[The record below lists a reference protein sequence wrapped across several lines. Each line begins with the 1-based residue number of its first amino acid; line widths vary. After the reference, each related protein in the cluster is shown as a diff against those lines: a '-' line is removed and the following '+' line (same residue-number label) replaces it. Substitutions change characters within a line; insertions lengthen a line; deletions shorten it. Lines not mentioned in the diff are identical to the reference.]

1 MSEVTITNI
10 KSAFKLVS
18 EKLEEAVNKLDDRD
32 KVSIDLATQVDNYKP
47 KLSRGGFGLLM
58 NGNNFTKDERIKGSS
73 LIMKDDLFIGVIST
87 IRFFNTSNSLNDNL
101 DRMIP
106 AEYTELAVNTLSGI
120 EVFNKRPEG
129 ERKIYPVRT
138 ELINEE
144 NGLWTYLTTFCIPR
158 DFVEQ
163 SLLEE

>member
-1 MSEVTITNI
+1 MAEETIKNI
-10 KSAFKLVS
+10 KSAFKLFND
-18 EKLEEAVNKLDDRD
+18 KLEEAVNKLDDGD
-32 KVSIDLATQVDNYKP
+32 KVSIDIATSIESYKP

-58 NGNNFTKDERIKGSS
+58 SGNNFTKDERIKGPA
-73 LIMKDDLFIGVIST
+73 LIMKDDLFIGVISA
-87 IRFFNTSNSLNDNL
+87 IRFFNNSNSLNDQL

-106 AEYTELAVNTLSGI
+106 AEYPELAVTTLSGI

-138 ELINEE
+138 ELFDEE
-144 NGLWTYLTTFCIPR
+144 NGLWRYLTTFGIPR
-158 DFVEQ
+158 DLIEQ